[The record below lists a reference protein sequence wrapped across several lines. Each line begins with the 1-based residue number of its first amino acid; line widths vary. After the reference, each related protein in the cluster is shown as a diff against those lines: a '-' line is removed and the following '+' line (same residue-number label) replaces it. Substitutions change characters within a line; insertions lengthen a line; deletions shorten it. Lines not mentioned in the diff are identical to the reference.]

1 MFDEFIQSV
10 IIFSEHTQQALPF
23 LGGIALLLFG
33 IWFLNLFLGG
43 RLLYLGIIPRHLLGL
58 PGIVFSP
65 FLHADFNHLFFNLLP
80 LLVLSDFVLIQGVE
94 TYFYVTSMITLLS
107 GFLIWCFGHRGIHV
121 GASALI
127 TGYWGWLIMNIY
139 TQGSLLAV
147 ILGAVSLYYF
157 AAIFFGIFPSEKG
170 VSWEGHLF
178 GLISGVLV
186 SFIPTL
192 ILLG

>member
-1 MFDEFIQSV
+1 MMFDDFIQSV
-10 IIFSEHTQQALPF
+10 VLFSEHTQQALP
-23 LGGIALLLFG
+23 LLSEIALLLIG
-33 IWFLNLFLGG
+33 VWFVNLVLGG

-80 LLVLSDFVLIQGVE
+80 LLALSDFVLVQGIE
-94 TYFYVTSMITLLS
+94 TYIYVTGMIILLS

-127 TGYWGWLIMNIY
+127 TGYWGWLVMNIY
-139 TQGSLLAV
+139 TQGSLLAI
-147 ILGAVSLYYF
+147 ILGIVSLYYF

-170 VSWEGHLF
+170 VSWEGHFF
-178 GLISGVLV
+178 GLISGIVV
-186 SFIPTL
+186 SYIPNL
-192 ILLG
+192 